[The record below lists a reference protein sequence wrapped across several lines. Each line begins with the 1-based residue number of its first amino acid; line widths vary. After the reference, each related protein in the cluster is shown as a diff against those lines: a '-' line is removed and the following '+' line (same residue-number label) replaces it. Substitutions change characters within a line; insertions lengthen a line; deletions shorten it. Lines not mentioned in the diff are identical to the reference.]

1 MATTT
6 PTRFDADLFEAAR
19 TAGQR
24 SNRSAAQQ
32 LAHWAALGRELENS
46 TDLTTRDLARFAAGA
61 SYDTLSTAGQAAARA
76 SMLDDITSGVAT
88 LDLRSKLAGRRRT
101 STADADGTVHVHRSP
116 EE

>member
-19 TAGQR
+19 TAGKR

-46 TDLTTRDLARFAAGA
+46 TDLSSRDLTRFAAGA
-61 SYDTLSTAGQAAARA
+61 PYDTLSTAGQVAARA
-76 SMLDDITSGVAT
+76 AMADDIASGVAH
-88 LDLRSKLAGRRRT
+88 LDLRSKLAARRRT
-101 STADADGTVHVHRSP
+101 STADADGTVHVHQAP
-116 EE
+116 KA